1 MTQNPKLSETVGKN
15 LKKLIKQSKYK
26 TQEKFAIEG
35 MNVDA
40 VTVRRWIS
48 KGVKDIDT
56 IVEIARV
63 LEINYLE
70 LLL

>member
-1 MTQNPKLSETVGKN
+1 MTQNLKLSETVGKN

-26 TQEKFAIEG
+26 TQERFAIEG